1 MNPNQKTD
9 FVNDCDALLDLIPE
23 YAFGLMDSEQARQ
36 VEASL
41 LGCPEAAKQLEEFRY
56 LQEELRAG
64 VPQIEPPPLLGE
76 RLMAAVTATA
86 AAPAPSPPAVAAPAV
101 PAPAAVPTRTPPARR
116 VLIRFAWAAAA
127 AAVLA
132 LVATNLY
139 WLNRV
144 AELTQSHDMLA
155 ALVGRQQDAFVLT
168 STDNLHWVRL
178 ADPEDENSASAFMMW
193 NNESKTGLLYAR
205 SFPELEPDHIYH
217 LWLRKSG
224 EDRVF
229 AGVFSVDA
237 EGNGALLFNSPEPI
251 EDFAWAGVTA
261 ESPNDAPA
269 DPPAPVVGGRLDS
282 A

>member
-1 MNPNQKTD
+1 
-9 FVNDCDALLDLIPE
+9 
-23 YAFGLMDSEQARQ
+23 
-36 VEASL
+36 
-41 LGCPEAAKQLEEFRY
+41 
-56 LQEELRAG
+56 
-64 VPQIEPPPLLGE
+64 
-76 RLMAAVTATA
+76 
-86 AAPAPSPPAVAAPAV
+86 VAAP
-101 PAPAAVPTRTPPARR
+101 PAPPVLPASLPPARR
-116 VLIRFAWAAAA
+116 ILVRIAWAAAA

-155 ALVGRQQDAFVLT
+155 ALVGSQQDAFVLT

-224 EDRVF
+224 QDRVF